1 MNRKTIILLPL
12 CASLMFGCS
21 AAAEDTAYLPGTYSA
36 EAQGFGG
43 LVKVTL
49 TVNDSAITEA
59 LVEGEK
65 ETVGIGDKALP
76 KLSEQLLAA
85 QNAEIDGVAGA
96 SMTSKGAKAAAEMA
110 IALAKGEPLASVTW
124 ADGVYDGEDAN
135 GAGGKIA
142 VKVTIEG
149 GTITDVK
156 VTEQHETRGLG
167 TTAMLKVIE
176 AILEANSTAVDN
188 ITGAT
193 VSSNALK
200 AAVNQAL
207 ESAAK

>member
-1 MNRKTIILLPL
+1 MNKKMMILLVL
-12 CASLMFGCS
+12 CASLLFSS
-21 AAAEDTAYLPGTYSA
+21 AAVAEVYLPGTYSA

-43 LVKVTL
+43 PVKVTL
-49 TVNDSAITEA
+49 TVNENAITEA

-65 ETVGIGDKALP
+65 ETVGIGDQALP

-85 QNAEIDGVAGA
+85 QSAEIDGVAGA
-96 SMTSKGAKAAAEMA
+96 TMTSKGVKAAAEMA
-110 IALAKGEPLASVTW
+110 ITLAKGEIIAAVTW

-149 GTITDVK
+149 GTIKDVK

-167 TTAMLKVIE
+167 TTAMLKVID
-176 AILEANSTAVDN
+176 AILKANSTEVDN